1 MANRD
6 RVLWPAHNVRD
17 LALWSDVYLGSLRNH
32 NTSIDYPSTVTSN
45 GNGELGHENGGSMV
59 KTRSYNDLVLGFNS
73 NGLIRRSSDPNMMAE
88 PNLLTTPLNISIE
101 NSIDSNEST
110 NNYINAALLNNN
122 MMSSL
127 IQDTTQKLQILTQEL
142 NEESMDLPDA
152 GGEWHAENGL
162 NGLNGLNGVNGVNG
176 DKEHQE
182 NGFPIINGD
191 AVDGYNDKSLS
202 GELIV
207 IKFSQKR
214 KI

>member
-17 LALWSDVYLGSLRNH
+17 LALWGDVYLGSLRNH
-32 NTSIDYPSTVTSN
+32 NTSIDYPNTVTTN
-45 GNGELGHENGGSMV
+45 GNGELSLENGGAMV
-59 KTRSYNDLVLGFNS
+59 KTRSYNDLVLGLSS

-110 NNYINAALLNNN
+110 NNYINTALLNNN

-142 NEESMDLPDA
+142 NEDVMDLPEIRD
-152 GGEWHAENGL
+152 WHAENGL
-162 NGLNGLNGVNGVNG
+162 NGVNDANDDSQSQENG
-176 DKEHQE
+176 DKEHEE
-182 NGFPIINGD
+182 NGIPIINGD
-191 AVDGYNDKSLS
+191 MVDGFKDKSMS
-202 GELIV
+202 G
-207 IKFSQKR
+207 KH
-214 KI
+214 